1 MFPVWECVFFKE
13 FDGMNTEIWAKF
25 KARVKNQVNDGFYH
39 AYLENLSCRSMT
51 DTEWEVC
58 LPDRAT
64 LNEVESKLS
73 EKFLDIIHELLKD
86 EGIVSEVSLVFS
98 LEGDASDEQK
108 AHEPGYLPL
117 MGMNKVTDVS
127 TPEDVKAAFRVSP
140 KYSVFDTADAVRIRE
155 ESHLNANYTFDSF
168 IKGGSNEMA
177 YCAAKAVAA
186 SPSGAY
192 NPLFIYGGVGL
203 GKTHLMHA
211 IGNEILQTSNLRV
224 RYMTSEEFTNGYLE
238 SLASGKMK
246 EFRIQVRQNCDV
258 LLLDDIQF
266 VAGKKETQ
274 NEFFNV
280 FNELTQNN
288 KQIVLTSDRSPKE
301 IKELTDRMQSRF
313 MQGLMADIQLPEFE
327 TRLEIV
333 RKKSRAERFFIPDDI
348 AQYIASNV
356 KSNVRELEGCIN
368 RIKMAANSHEIT
380 MALAQ
385 RIIEPF
391 YQPHAVLVDANMII
405 ETVCKYFGI
414 AVEEMMGKSRAKPI
428 AHPRQIAM
436 YLARSHT
443 SLSFP
448 DLERIFERDHTTV
461 LYAVRKIKD
470 GLANK
475 DSYLEMDIKR
485 LEDELFKNSK

>member
-1 MFPVWECVFFKE
+1 
-13 FDGMNTEIWAKF
+13 MNTEIWAKF
-25 KARVKNQVNDGFYH
+25 KARVKNQVNDGFYN

-51 DTEWEVC
+51 ETEWEVC

-64 LNEVESKLS
+64 LNEVESKLTD
-73 EKFLDIIHELLKD
+73 KFLDIIHDILKE
-86 EGIVSEVSLVFS
+86 EGVTSEVSSIIFS
-98 LEGDASDEQK
+98 LEGDASEDQK
-108 AHEPGYLPL
+108 SHEPSYLPL
-117 MGMNKVTDVS
+117 MGVNKVTDVS
-127 TPEDVKAAFRVSP
+127 TPEDVKAAFRVNP
-140 KYSVFDTADAVRIRE
+140 RYSVFDTADAIKIRE

-186 SPSGAY
+186 NPGSAY

-211 IGNEILQTSNLRV
+211 IGNEIIQTSNLRV
-224 RYMTSEEFTNGYLE
+224 RYMTSEEFTNGFMEALQG
-238 SLASGKMK
+238 GKMP
-246 EFRIQVRQNCDV
+246 EFRVKVRRNCDV

-266 VAGKKETQ
+266 IAKMKETQ

-280 FNELTQNN
+280 FNEMTQNN
-288 KQIVLTSDRSPKE
+288 KQIVLTSDRSPRE
-301 IKELTDRMQSRF
+301 IKDLSDRMQSRF
-313 MQGLMADIQLPEFE
+313 MQGLMADIQLPEME

-333 RKKSRAERFFIPDDI
+333 RKKSRADRFFIPDEI

-356 KSNVRELEGCIN
+356 NSNVRELEGCIN

-380 MALAQ
+380 MELAK

-391 YQPHAVLVDANMII
+391 YQTRTVLVDANMII
-405 ETVCKYFGI
+405 ECVCRYFGI
-414 AVEEMMGKSRAKPI
+414 TVEEMMGKSRAKPI

-475 DSYLEMDIKR
+475 ESYLEMDIKR

>member
-1 MFPVWECVFFKE
+1 
-13 FDGMNTEIWAKF
+13 MNTEIWAKF
-25 KARVKNQVNDGFYH
+25 KARVRDQVDGRFYST
-39 AYLENLSCRSMT
+39 YLENLSCRSMT
-51 DTEWEVC
+51 DSEWIVC

-64 LNEVESKLS
+64 LNIVESSLSDKLIG
-73 EKFLDIIHELLKD
+73 IIHEVLKE
-86 EGIVSEVSLVFS
+86 EGIHSEVSLVFS
-98 LEGDASDEQK
+98 LEGENFEEQRE
-108 AHEPGYLPL
+108 HEQWCLPL
-117 MGMNKVTDVS
+117 MGMTNKVTDVS
-127 TPEDVKAAFRVSP
+127 TPEEAKAAFKVSP
-140 KYSVFDTADAVRIRE
+140 KYAGFDTAVAVKIRE
-155 ESHLNANYTFDSF
+155 NSHLNANYTFDSF

-186 SPSGAY
+186 NPGGAY

-224 RYMTSEEFTNGYLE
+224 RYMTSEEFTNGFMEALQ
-238 SLASGKMK
+238 SGKMP
-246 EFRIQVRQNCDV
+246 EFRTKVRRDCDV

-266 VAGKKETQ
+266 IEKKEGTQ
-274 NEFFNV
+274 EEFFNV
-280 FNELTQNN
+280 FNEMTQNS
-288 KQIVLTSDRSPKE
+288 KQIVLTSDRSPKD
-301 IKELTDRMQSRF
+301 IKGLTDRMQSRF

-356 KSNVRELEGCIN
+356 NSNVRELEGCIN

-385 RIIEPF
+385 RVIEPF
-391 YQPHAVLVDANMII
+391 YQTRTVLVDANMII
-405 ETVCKYFGI
+405 ECVCRYFGI
-414 AVEEMMGKSRAKPI
+414 TVEDMMGKSRAKPI

-448 DLERIFERDHTTV
+448 DLERIFDRDHTTV

-470 GLANK
+470 GLSKK
-475 DSYLEMDIKR
+475 DAMLEGDIR
-485 LEDELFKNSK
+485 HLEDELFRK